1 MSYICERCGKVVE
14 DSDKFG
20 SGRFCSRACAN
31 TRERTPEVKEKIRAG
46 MTKVTICNCQFCG
59 KQFNTLTAKASHE
72 RFCNQNPDRLNLPTN
87 LKNTVHQAKLLRPVT
102 IYTRGTA
109 ENIKL
114 DITYGELEQYR
125 QLHPVCEICGASVEE
140 VTKWDSKYAAKNLCI
155 DHDHN
160 TNKFRGLLCQVCNR
174 QLGWYEKNQEKI
186 IEYLSR

>member
-20 SGRFCSRACAN
+20 SGRFCSRSCAN
-31 TRERTPEVKEKIRAG
+31 ARERTPEVKEKIRAG
-46 MTKVTICNCQFCG
+46 MNKITICNCQFCD

-72 RFCNQNPDRLNLPTN
+72 KLCDENPNKLDNPSTQHEKKLTRKVVLH
-87 LKNTVHQAKLLRPVT
+87 NTKAGRT
-102 IYTRGTA
+102 
-109 ENIKL
+109 EL
-114 DITYGELEQYR
+114 DITYQELEEYR
-125 QLHPVCEICGASVEE
+125 HAHPVCEICGRTIEE
-140 VTKWDSKYAAKNLCI
+140 STKWDSKFAAKNLCI

-186 IEYLSR
+186 IKYLSR